1 MEGLTDD
8 TKVHAM
14 PPAGAGATG
23 AEARAGDSSIAWR
36 LRGWQLQT
44 IAAAAMS
51 PAATL
56 ALLHSRLPAAVVKAI
71 AGN

>member
-8 TKVHAM
+8 TKVQSPSGSSPLPSSSA
-14 PPAGAGATG
+14 PAGPVSW
-23 AEARAGDSSIAWR
+23 EA
-36 LRGWQLQT
+36 RGWQLQT

-71 AGN
+71 VGE

>member
-8 TKVHAM
+8 TKVQSPTSGSPLPSASA
-14 PPAGAGATG
+14 PTG
-23 AEARAGDSSIAWR
+23 TVSWEA
-36 LRGWQLQT
+36 RGWQLQT

-71 AGN
+71 AGEK